1 MKLELP
7 IYWQSRRTKHLLFQ
21 LSPENEESWG
31 KCCPLHWINC
41 AHPVT
46 RSWEEKKKKLTWLLS
61 DEQNNW
67 LWKWQQT
74 ERSPPK
80 KTRRTQREVEE
91 EEIWADSHTSDDFTL
106 LTAVGLIVTSPKKR
120 IYFHFRRD
128 GHRRPRRPTRD
139 DLYATEQQDSGGHYT
154 SRSTAGLRRCWL
166 LCVLRMPF
174 W

>member
-1 MKLELP
+1 MRNLEENVVLC
-7 IYWQSRRTKHLLFQ
+7 IELIVLTRWQGA
-21 LSPENEESWG
+21 G
-31 KCCPLHWINC
+31 K
-41 AHPVT
+41 
-46 RSWEEKKKKLTWLLS
+46 RKKKSSHGYFLMNKIIGFENGSKQS
-61 DEQNNW
+61 DP
-67 LWKWQQT
+67 
-74 ERSPPK
+74 PPK